1 MTNKFVLVA
10 ANFFAHP
17 EKCLQKFGK
26 SVILAVEAARD
37 AEHYLFRLVQTL
49 AVITT
54 IDKMSILIYI
64 R

>member
-10 ANFFAHP
+10 ANFFPLP
-17 EKCLQKFGK
+17 EKYLQKFGK